1 MHCPAGE
8 ELRVDNDKA
17 ENMPLNSDQPI
28 FLAAGIFSDTML
40 EMGCPD
46 EDAELAKV
54 AFYSLHSKLEE
65 ERRSS
70 GVVALD
76 NKFSGQ
82 LSRIRS
88 KVSMSSILD
97 M

>member
-1 MHCPAGE
+1 
-8 ELRVDNDKA
+8 
-17 ENMPLNSDQPI
+17 
-28 FLAAGIFSDTML
+28 ML

-54 AFYSLHSKLEE
+54 AFYALQSKLEE
-65 ERRSS
+65 ERKSS
-70 GVVALD
+70 GAIALD

-88 KVSMSSILD
+88 KVSMSSILE
-97 M
+97 